1 MWQEFRP
8 AALFSKTL
16 CPLNKIDSSLAKAT
30 EKTFYTIIF
39 LPASWL
45 LQSTVIYYCIHHHL
59 PNNKF

>member
-30 EKTFYTIIF
+30 EKKAFYTIIF
-39 LPASWL
+39 LPAS
-45 LQSTVIYYCIHHHL
+45 
-59 PNNKF
+59 